1 VWDPSEPYDPSR
13 PNDYNE
19 YKIWKYREHEE
30 RLERMAMERRMQA
43 QKRLR
48 RSSSRSEYSDSD
60 PDDPRPRK
68 TGRYKENDDRWSRE
82 DSEPA
87 RGGLGNTTV
96 IQQTLQDITGE
107 EAYQRRLAMSSGF
120 QHVSLA
126 TSSSVA
132 DSLEEAA
139 IGTIM
144 ERPLPPMKAETG
156 EEVYL
161 RRLAM
166 SQAGSHPPQPA
177 PPKVTSAQLPS
188 NKGEDLCQPPG
199 APSGQLTPLLPL
211 QGPSEPS
218 DLAECNSIA
227 PQPVP
232 PPPPSISGAPSAF
245 TVTPDFEERVR
256 NSRNAVAAIAA
267 RFTALAPPVESEDS
281 SQPVPAPEESAPE
294 PPKRS
299 DPHGFAARLM
309 AKWGHKEGQG
319 LGADGSGMIHALAVE
334 QVKSGKGTDSKGKAM
349 GSGRGRIIDASA
361 EARAK
366 AEAERFGEP
375 SRVIVLTN
383 MVGLE
388 DVNDPDLSADVGDE
402 CCKNGTVE
410 RVIVHTVQPPPQ
422 DEADAVRIFVL
433 FAGPAG
439 AWKTV
444 RDLDGRFFGG
454 RTVRARY
461 FLESAYH
468 RFAFDGPLS

>member
-1 VWDPSEPYDPSR
+1 
-13 PNDYNE
+13 
-19 YKIWKYREHEE
+19 
-30 RLERMAMERRMQA
+30 
-43 QKRLR
+43 
-48 RSSSRSEYSDSD
+48 
-60 PDDPRPRK
+60 
-68 TGRYKENDDRWSRE
+68 
-82 DSEPA
+82 
-87 RGGLGNTTV
+87 
-96 IQQTLQDITGE
+96 
-107 EAYQRRLAMSSGF
+107 MSSGF

-294 PPKRS
+294 PPKRCAS
-299 DPHGFAARLM
+299 YSSVYHRNPDLTKIRPSWFCCAPDGKMGAQRGAGSRRGW
-309 AKWGHKEGQG
+309 KWY
-319 LGADGSGMIHALAVE
+319 D
-334 QVKSGKGTDSKGKAM
+334 TC
-349 GSGRGRIIDASA
+349 SGR
-361 EARAK
+361 
-366 AEAERFGEP
+366 
-375 SRVIVLTN
+375 
-383 MVGLE
+383 
-388 DVNDPDLSADVGDE
+388 
-402 CCKNGTVE
+402 
-410 RVIVHTVQPPPQ
+410 
-422 DEADAVRIFVL
+422 
-433 FAGPAG
+433 
-439 AWKTV
+439 
-444 RDLDGRFFGG
+444 
-454 RTVRARY
+454 
-461 FLESAYH
+461 
-468 RFAFDGPLS
+468 